1 MDRRRLKGP
10 HEGTVMY
17 FACIYGCCTYE
28 YSKVLLPALQGHIP
42 SQMIASIS
50 SFLDFCYLIRRDMH
64 TDTTLNKITSALTSF
79 HELRQIFVDAGMF
92 PDGISLPRQHSL
104 VHYRPLIELF
114 GSPNGLCSSITE
126 SKHIKAVKEPWRR
139 SNRYKAL
146 GQILVTNQR
155 IEKLASI
162 RAEFHRQNLLD
173 HDAASAEVMALEA
186 ATQLL
191 AVDDHSSS
199 GNIAL
204 SSKPYLEDVAEIRS
218 GVEENPIGSEDSNR
232 GGVDVDSELVLGAID
247 GTRLDAH
254 TELARQRSALFY
266 HTD

>member
-1 MDRRRLKGP
+1 
-10 HEGTVMY
+10 MY
-17 FACIYGCCTYE
+17 VWLPDSRIL
-28 YSKVLLPALQGHIP
+28 KVLLPALQGHIP
-42 SQMIASIS
+42 PQMIASIS
-50 SFLDFCYLIRRDMH
+50 SFLDFCYLIRCDMH
-64 TDTTLNKITSALTSF
+64 TDTTLHNITNALSSF
-79 HELRQIFVDAGMF
+79 HELRQVFVDAGMF

-162 RAEFHRQNLLD
+162 RADFHRQNLLD
-173 HDAASAEVMALEA
+173 HDAASAEIMALEA
-186 ATQLL
+186 VTQLL
-191 AVDDHSSS
+191 TMDDSDTITSS
-199 GNIAL
+199 GTVTL
-204 SSKPYLEDVAEIRS
+204 SSKPYSEDVTEIPR
-218 GVEENPIGSEDSNR
+218 GIEENPIGSEDGNR
-232 GGVDVDSELVLGAID
+232 GGGDVDSELVLGAID
-247 GTRLDAH
+247 GMRLDAH
-254 TELARQRSALFY
+254 TELARQRSALFC